1 VTDAAPIAVPTPGE
15 LFLRFTQVAVSGFGG
30 VLPFARRMLVEE
42 CRWLDAE
49 EFADVL
55 SLCQLLPGP
64 NIVNIAVCV
73 GARFHGARGAAAA
86 VAGLV
91 SAPFLMMLA
100 LGALYTRYGELPAVS
115 AVFRGVSASA
125 AGLILAVGIKMAAS
139 RRLRSA
145 MALLFTVATFAGIAI
160 LRLPLLPLL
169 LLAAPASVAAAF
181 WREG

>member
-1 VTDAAPIAVPTPGE
+1 MSELTGTVVPTPGE

-42 CRWLDAE
+42 RRWLDAE

-73 GARFHGARGAAAA
+73 GARYHGARGAVAA

-100 LGALYTRYGELPAVS
+100 LGALYTQYGQLPAVS
-115 AVFRGVSASA
+115 AVFRGVSAAA
-125 AGLILAVGIKMAAS
+125 AGLILSVGIKMAAS

-145 MALLFTVATFAGIAI
+145 MALFTVATFAGIAI